1 MSVVHNALAV
11 RPPAY
16 AQLLVDSLDRYQ
28 NSAPPADASGV
39 IVYPKSSSNWQL
51 YLGNNVLNGLFTRLA
66 VTQVN
71 FQWNL
76 PTIVNGY
83 NNIFRVFVLG
93 PPDVEYDIPLLE
105 GYYTPSS
112 LATQIQTALNAQAGA
127 AGTWACTF
135 TAGFVFNITLVP
147 AGGVTGFLVNPG
159 VQDGSSITTVV
170 NRTRETLGFSG
181 GQMAQSIPGLS
192 QNGGIPTMLPTR
204 FIDIVSNYLTKYQRA
219 KDNTSLPSGR
229 VTGVIARVYPQAPN
243 TTTPL
248 TASSSVGSQ
257 PFNVLIDYNTPKYIM
272 WSPEEAIAS
281 IDFSLVDDL
290 GLPLPSG
297 VTPIGFLDRTCEYQL
312 TILATE
318 N

>member
-1 MSVVHNALAV
+1 MSVVHNALAT

-16 AQLLVDSLDRYQ
+16 AQLLVDSLDRYN
-28 NSAPPADASGV
+28 NSAPPSNDGI
-39 IVYPKSSSNWQL
+39 IVNTKSSSNWQL

-76 PTIVNGY
+76 PTIISGY
-83 NNIFRVFVLG
+83 NNVFKVYIVG
-93 PPDVEYDIPLLE
+93 PDDEYDIILAE
-105 GYYTPSS
+105 GYYTPTTMAS
-112 LATQIQTALNAQAGA
+112 QIQTALNAQAGA

-135 TAGFVFNITLVP
+135 TTGFVFNITLTP
-147 AGGVTGFLVNPG
+147 AGGVTGFIVNPG
-159 VQDGSSITTVV
+159 VSDGSILSTIVQ
-170 NRTRETLGFSG
+170 RTRETLGFSG
-181 GQMAQSIPGLS
+181 GQMAISIPGNN
-192 QNGGIPTMLPTR
+192 QNSGVPTMLPTR

-219 KDNTSLPSGR
+219 KDNTSLASGR

-243 TTTPL
+243 TSTVL
-248 TASSSVGSQ
+248 TASSSIGSQ
-257 PFNVLIDYNTPKYIM
+257 PFNVLMDYNTPKYIM

-297 VTPIGFLDRTCEYQL
+297 VTSVGFLDRTCEYQL